1 MKSIIHIATVL
12 LAAVMAAPHAFAAD
26 NGDGKDLDV
35 KEIVIEH
42 LGDSYWWHIG
52 KFGDKEVN
60 IALPVIVRGDNGE
73 WHCFSSGHLYDGA
86 SYEGFSIAGDGKYK
100 GKIVE
105 TLADGSTDR
114 PFDLSVTKT
123 TAGLL
128 LNSLITILLILCA
141 ARWYRSHKS
150 RESAPGGFTGMMEMV
165 IDYPYSWPSFTEC
178 RIVLRVHVHC
188 HCFHMPHPLI
198 SHQGKEMIRLLL

>member
-26 NGDGKDLDV
+26 NGDGKGLDV

-150 RESAPGGFTGMMEMV
+150 RESAPA
-165 IDYPYSWPSFTEC
+165 PSRMAAIPSRYASTEVVC
-178 RIVLRVHVHC
+178 GANRCPNGIAPQKLASSLKYRQPHSFRITENTVR
-188 HCFHMPHPLI
+188 
-198 SHQGKEMIRLLL
+198 K